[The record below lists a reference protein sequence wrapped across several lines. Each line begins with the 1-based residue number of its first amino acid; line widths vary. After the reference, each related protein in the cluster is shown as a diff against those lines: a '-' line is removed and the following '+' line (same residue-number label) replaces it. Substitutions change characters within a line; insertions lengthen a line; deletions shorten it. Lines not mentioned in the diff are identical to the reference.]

1 MTDTEIIQLYWQRDE
16 CAVSETDT
24 AYGAYCRTIAG
35 NILQCDE
42 DTEESVNDTYLA
54 VWNSLPPDWPNCL
67 KAYLGCLCRRISI
80 SAYRR
85 GTAKKRGGCQSE
97 IAIEELSA
105 YLPDKGNSPEAPEL
119 KAQQEWGQYTADY
132 LASKENDEEWHEYY
146 SSSVESW
153 AKEQGDIAGIY
164 RLLDDEMLAELKR
177 IADEYD
183 LKLHDSEE
191 MCIVNSA
198 ELLEPAWIS
207 KFQPETDMYEY
218 IGIYEDKSF
227 YMHAYADCT
236 TYAERSD
243 YTTSYYVILCRKGT
257 VPPPTA
263 LEESANKYAERTE
276 WSYTTS
282 RGEELSLTHIPD
294 YNGWSS
300 LYISYTYDDGYLLID
315 AGFYDVQDLSQLEAF
330 AERFDYSAIG

>member
-1 MTDTEIIQLYWQRDE
+1 MNGKALFEALSYIDSDIIISADAAMEGKVQYIPKRKTWKTLLIAAVIASLLTVSAAATGWFGLEGHVLGELLPTETAGITVHSLQYIPENEFLWIS
-16 CAVSETDT
+16 AVS
-24 AYGAYCRTIAG
+24 
-35 NILQCDE
+35 
-42 DTEESVNDTYLA
+42 
-54 VWNSLPPDWPNCL
+54 
-67 KAYLGCLCRRISI
+67 
-80 SAYRR
+80 
-85 GTAKKRGGCQSE
+85 
-97 IAIEELSA
+97 
-105 YLPDKGNSPEAPEL
+105 SPEAPEF

-153 AKEQGDIAGIY
+153 AKEQGDIADIY
-164 RLLDDEMLAELKR
+164 RLLDDEMLAELER
-177 IADEYD
+177 IAAEYG
-183 LKLHDSEE
+183 LKLHNSEE
-191 MCIVNSA
+191 MCIVNST
-198 ELLEPAWIS
+198 EPLEPAWIS

-218 IGIYEDKSF
+218 IGIYEDNSF

-236 TYAERSD
+236 SYAEHSD

-257 VPPPTA
+257 MPPPTA
-263 LEESANKYAERTE
+263 LEESADKYAERTE